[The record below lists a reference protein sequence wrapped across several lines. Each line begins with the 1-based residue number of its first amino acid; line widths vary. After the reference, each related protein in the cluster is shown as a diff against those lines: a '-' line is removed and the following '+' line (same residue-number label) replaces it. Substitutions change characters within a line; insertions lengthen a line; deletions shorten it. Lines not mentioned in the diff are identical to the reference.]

1 MDRMKGAKLMQMQS
15 RIDIRQQHA
24 RQQDKRFALVKSRF
38 QSQMQSRPKFV
49 RQVAARS
56 LNEHLV
62 WNNKYIQ
69 ELGAS
74 GEPLISSALKFPELC
89 DIGSRMTAGD
99 TVLAVLPKEPSR
111 VERERERAAV
121 GRSPAVA
128 VPATEVQQCIEGTG
142 FFDRPRFADV
152 RVGRFVGLTSSPAPS
167 CTVAPVYKRLLTEAQ
182 RNAATG
188 KPRPV
193 APVPRSRSA
202 LDGLS
207 NAGQAVKRQELR
219 EFEHT
224 IFGEKQRIVSLW
236 RQTHGSRADLALSQ
250 LLSDMLRTEA
260 AVTAAGAQVPCEAQV
275 PAILSQKISHKTWA
289 GERF

>member
-1 MDRMKGAKLMQMQS
+1 MQMQS

-99 TVLAVLPKEPSR
+99 TVLAVLPKELSR

-142 FFDRPRFADV
+142 FFDR
-152 RVGRFVGLTSSPAPS
+152 L
-167 CTVAPVYKRLLTEAQ
+167 APVYKRLLTEAQ
-182 RNAATG
+182 RNECCN
-188 KPRPV
+188 R
-193 APVPRSRSA
+193 
-202 LDGLS
+202 
-207 NAGQAVKRQELR
+207 
-219 EFEHT
+219 
-224 IFGEKQRIVSLW
+224 
-236 RQTHGSRADLALSQ
+236 
-250 LLSDMLRTEA
+250 
-260 AVTAAGAQVPCEAQV
+260 EAQASCSS
-275 PAILSQKISHKTWA
+275 PSQPQRA
-289 GERF
+289 

>member
-69 ELGAS
+69 ELGES
-74 GEPLISSALKFPELC
+74 GEPLISSALKFQELC
-89 DIGSRMTAGD
+89 DVGERMTTGD

-188 KPRPV
+188 KPRP
-193 APVPRSRSA
+193 APRSRSA

-207 NAGQAVKRQELR
+207 SAGQAAKRQELR

-250 LLSDMLRTEA
+250 LLTDMLRTEA
-260 AVTAAGAQVPCEAQV
+260 AGPAAAQVPCAAQV
-275 PAILSQKISHKTWA
+275 PAILSQKISRKTWA

>member
-1 MDRMKGAKLMQMQS
+1 MQMQS

-128 VPATEVQQCIEGTG
+128 VPATEVQQCMMHCASKGLGSLTG
-142 FFDRPRFADV
+142 RA
-152 RVGRFVGLTSSPAPS
+152 
-167 CTVAPVYKRLLTEAQ
+167 LLMSELA
-182 RNAATG
+182 
-188 KPRPV
+188 
-193 APVPRSRSA
+193 
-202 LDGLS
+202 GLS
-207 NAGQAVKRQELR
+207 A
-219 EFEHT
+219 
-224 IFGEKQRIVSLW
+224 
-236 RQTHGSRADLALSQ
+236 SRALPLHLAPWLQST
-250 LLSDMLRTEA
+250 R
-260 AVTAAGAQVPCEAQV
+260 GC
-275 PAILSQKISHKTWA
+275 
-289 GERF
+289 

>member
-1 MDRMKGAKLMQMQS
+1 M
-15 RIDIRQQHA
+15 
-24 RQQDKRFALVKSRF
+24 
-38 QSQMQSRPKFV
+38 
-49 RQVAARS
+49 
-56 LNEHLV
+56 
-62 WNNKYIQ
+62 
-69 ELGAS
+69 
-74 GEPLISSALKFPELC
+74 
-89 DIGSRMTAGD
+89 
-99 TVLAVLPKEPSR
+99 
-111 VERERERAAV
+111 
-121 GRSPAVA
+121 
-128 VPATEVQQCIEGTG
+128 
-142 FFDRPRFADV
+142 
-152 RVGRFVGLTSSPAPS
+152 
-167 CTVAPVYKRLLTEAQ
+167 
-182 RNAATG
+182 NAATG

-207 NAGQAVKRQELR
+207 NAGQAAKRQELR

-275 PAILSQKISHKTWA
+275 PAILGAIPSQKISHKTWA